1 VAFDF
6 LLFCDSCIREDDG
19 PLAVA
24 YKKDMET
31 NRMTRYLLS
40 ALTLSLI
47 ASLSHAEG
55 AAKGNAKAVKHAPG
69 SGIAVEYIERSVR
82 AQDDFF
88 THLNGKWLQKT
99 EIPADK
105 ASWGTFVKLDD
116 DLRPQLRAIIEGAA
130 KSPHRAAGSDA
141 QRIGDFYASFMDEQ
155 KADALGLAPLNAEL
169 ARIAAIK
176 DKAEL
181 PAMMAHLGQLG
192 VRVPYDFGI
201 HQDAK
206 DSTKY
211 VADMSQG
218 GLGLPDRDYYLKK
231 DDAKLADALAKYQV
245 HVEKMLALAGS
256 KTAAADA
263 RAIVAFETEL
273 AKVQWTKVE
282 NRDPVKTYNKV
293 ELAKMAEVAPG
304 YDWKSYFDGAGISGK
319 AGYVVVSQ
327 PSYLKGFAE
336 VSNKTSLETWKAY
349 LQMHLISAY
358 ANFLSKPF
366 VDERFAFYGTTLS
379 GVKEMQPRWKRAVGT
394 VETAMGESLGKLYVE
409 KHFPAERK
417 ARMEVLVKNLL
428 AAYKQS
434 IDTLDW
440 MSPETKKEAQAK
452 LAKITTKIGYPN
464 KWKDY
469 SGLAV
474 LRDDLVGNVMRSRVL
489 ESNRE
494 LNKLGKPIDRE
505 EWGMT
510 PQTINAYYN
519 PEMNEI
525 VFPASILQPPFF
537 DANAD
542 DAVNYGAIGGAIGH
556 EISHGFDDQGSQYDG
571 DGNLR
576 NWWTPADN
584 KNFAAKTK
592 MLVAQYGAYSPLPGY
607 NVNGELTLGENIGD
621 NSGVAIAYK
630 AYKISLKG
638 KKAPVIDGLTG
649 DQRFFMG
656 FGQVWRMKMREAQQI
671 VQVKTDP
678 HSPGKFRANGTMM
691 NQPAFYEAFNVK
703 PGDKMYL
710 APKDRVIIW

>member
-1 VAFDF
+1 M
-6 LLFCDSCIREDDG
+6 
-19 PLAVA
+19 
-24 YKKDMET
+24 K
-31 NRMTRYLLS
+31 RYLLS

-47 ASLSHAEG
+47 AGFAHAEG
-55 AAKGNAKAVKHAPG
+55 AVKANAKPAKHAPG
-69 SGIAVEYIERSVR
+69 SGIAVEYIEPSVR
-82 AQDDFF
+82 VQDDFF
-88 THLNGKWLQKT
+88 MHLNGKWLQKT

-116 DLRPQLRAIIEGAA
+116 DLRPQLRAIIEDAA
-130 KSPHRAAGSDA
+130 KNPHRAGGSDA
-141 QRIGDFYASFMDEQ
+141 QRIGDFYASFMDE
-155 KADALGLAPLNAEL
+155 KNADALGLTPLNAEL

-211 VADMSQG
+211 VADISQG
-218 GLGLPDRDYYLKK
+218 GLGLPDRDYYLKA

-263 RAIVAFETEL
+263 KAIVAFETEL

-282 NRDPVKTYNKV
+282 NRDPIKTYNKV

-336 VSNKTSLETWKAY
+336 VSNKTSLETWKSY
-349 LQMHLISAY
+349 MQMHLISAY

-440 MSPETKKEAQAK
+440 MSPATKKEAQAK

-469 SGLAV
+469 SALV
-474 LRDDLVGNVMRSRVL
+474 VSRDDLVGNVMRSRVL

-576 NWWTPADN
+576 DWWTPADHQ
-584 KNFAAKTK
+584 NFAAKTK
-592 MLVAQYGAYSPLPGY
+592 MLVAQYAAYSPLPGY
-607 NVNGELTLGENIGD
+607 HVNGELTLGENIGD

-656 FGQVWRMKMREAQQI
+656 FGQVWRQKMREPQQI

-678 HSPGKFRANGTMM
+678 HSPGQFRANGTMM
-691 NQPAFYEAFNVK
+691 NQPAFYDAFNVK

>member
-1 VAFDF
+1 
-6 LLFCDSCIREDDG
+6 
-19 PLAVA
+19 
-24 YKKDMET
+24 
-31 NRMTRYLLS
+31 
-40 ALTLSLI
+40 
-47 ASLSHAEG
+47 
-55 AAKGNAKAVKHAPG
+55 
-69 SGIAVEYIERSVR
+69 
-82 AQDDFF
+82 
-88 THLNGKWLQKT
+88 
-99 EIPADK
+99 
-105 ASWGTFVKLDD
+105 
-116 DLRPQLRAIIEGAA
+116 
-130 KSPHRAAGSDA
+130 A
-141 QRIGDFYASFMDEQ
+141 QRIGDFYASFMDEP
-155 KADALGLAPLNAEL
+155 KLETLGLSPLNAEL

-176 DKAEL
+176 DKSEL
-181 PAMMAHLGQLG
+181 PAMMARLGQLG

-211 VADMSQG
+211 VADIAQG
-218 GLGLPDRDYYLKK
+218 GLGLPDRDYYLKA
-231 DDAKLADALAKYQV
+231 DDAKLADALAKYVV
-245 HVEKMLALAGS
+245 HVEKMLALAGD
-256 KTAAADA
+256 KVAAADA

-304 YDWKSYFDGAGISGK
+304 FGWNAYLDAAGIATRAS
-319 AGYVVVSQ
+319 YVVVSQ
-327 PSYLKGFAE
+327 PSYLKGFAD
-336 VSNKTSLETWKAY
+336 VSNKTSLDTWKAY
-349 LQMHLISAY
+349 LQLHLIEAY

-394 VETAMGESLGKLYVE
+394 VEGAMGESLGKLYVE

-434 IDTLDW
+434 IETLDW
-440 MSPETKKEAQAK
+440 MSPATKKEAQAK
-452 LAKITTKIGYPN
+452 LAKFTYKIGYPN

-469 SGLAV
+469 SALV
-474 LRDDLVGNVMRSRVL
+474 VVRDDLVGNVMRSRVV

-576 NWWTPADN
+576 NWWTPQDKA
-584 KNFAAKTK
+584 NFAAKTK
-592 MLVAQYGAYSPLPGY
+592 KLVAQYGAYSPVPGY
-607 NVNGELTLGENIGD
+607 KVNGELTLGENIGD

-630 AYKISLKG
+630 AYKLSLKG

-656 FGQVWRMKMREAQQI
+656 FGQVWRMKMREPQQI

-678 HSPGKFRANGTMM
+678 HSPGQFRANGTMM
-691 NQPAFYEAFNVK
+691 NQPAFYEAFKVK